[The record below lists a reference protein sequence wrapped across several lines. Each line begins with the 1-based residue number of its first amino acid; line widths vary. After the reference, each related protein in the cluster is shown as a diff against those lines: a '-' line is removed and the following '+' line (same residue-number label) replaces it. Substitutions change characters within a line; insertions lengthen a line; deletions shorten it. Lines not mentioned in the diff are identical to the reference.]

1 MASTDGE
8 ILIKTKVDTSGIET
22 GQKKIGQTMSKLS
35 NSFSK
40 NFDRGLTS
48 ATKNFNKIST
58 SFTKLAS
65 TGMNG
70 VSRIVDKGTK
80 NIAKRID
87 ANTSSITKRASSK
100 FSNLAQ
106 SITGIF
112 ASFGAVLGTVAL
124 VDFFKK
130 SVDASNELENALIG
144 LQSIVEGQGKSFT
157 KAKSFIEDYV
167 KDGLVPAANAT
178 TAYKNLAM
186 RGYSQTQIEQVMT
199 ALKDSAAFGRQSS
212 LTLGN
217 AVQSATEGLK
227 NENSILVDNAGVTK
241 NVSKMWQDYAK
252 EIGVS
257 VTNLTQQQK
266 IQAEVNGIMQETR
279 FQTGDAAKV
288 ANTFSGVTAALSYAF
303 TNLKRAAG
311 DFIKPILQAL
321 IPAITTAIN
330 WLTKLF
336 DVLAK
341 ITAVLFGKK
350 ISTSTNA
357 VAQNAQATQEATA
370 GTLDNTNDLAN
381 ATKKANKQ
389 AEKQLAS
396 FDEIQKISENIAE
409 SADSG
414 GSSAGAGSVPDTDL
428 SADIGFADIDVEGV
442 GILENALNRII
453 PLIQHINEL
462 FTQGFKKG
470 FGDID
475 TSQIESSLGRI
486 KTVLKNIFTDVDVTS
501 AAKKAADSFIVAFGT
516 MVGAI
521 SSIGVSIATGIVG
534 GIAKFLESSQDTIK
548 TDLIQMFDIIS
559 EINGIVADWWSA
571 ISNIFSV
578 LAGENAQNLV
588 ATVLEIFYTMAS
600 NITTLCL
607 KIGRDVL
614 KLVTEPITKNQEA
627 IKQLL
632 NDGLGFLNNWW
643 SNISILISGFM
654 QTLQKN
660 YDMFIK
666 PTFDRITEL
675 LTIIVGKVV
684 DVWTKNILPILNN
697 LSNKFREVIENQ
709 IIPAWD
715 TMLEAMKPIFD
726 FLFWAWDNLLKP
738 LVLWLVDNFLMQV
751 TNVIETISNLS
762 EEAFAVIGT
771 IFAGIADLA
780 KGVSDF
786 LAGVFTGDWE
796 RAWNGIKEI
805 FAGVFNSMASIAKSV
820 INTIISLLNA
830 IIRSTNN
837 AVSAMSKIP
846 GMGWL
851 NFRIPEIPRL
861 AQGAVIPPNKE
872 FLAILGDQKQGTNI
886 ETPLQTMIDAFN
898 AALEQNSN
906 TSNGQNITV
915 VLELDKRELAKA
927 VYKLNNQET
936 QRVGIRL
943 GGAY

>member
-8 ILIKTKVDTSGIET
+8 ILIKTKVDTDGIKT
-22 GQKKIGQTMSKLS
+22 GKNKIEKSISSLSKSFKSLGLVIGAAFGV
-35 NSFSK
+35 NAIVNFSK
-40 NFDRGLTS
+40 S
-48 ATKNFNKIST
+48 AI
-58 SFTKLAS
+58 
-65 TGMNG
+65 
-70 VSRIVDKGTK
+70 
-80 NIAKRID
+80 
-87 ANTSSITKRASSK
+87 
-100 FSNLAQ
+100 Q
-106 SITGIF
+106 
-112 ASFGAVLGTVAL
+112 
-124 VDFFKK
+124 
-130 SVDASNELENALIG
+130 ASNELENALIG

-212 LTLGN
+212 LTLGY

-266 IQAEVNGIMQETR
+266 IQAEVNGIMKETR

-303 TNLKRAAG
+303 TNLKRASG

-370 GTLDNTNDLAN
+370 GTLDNTNDLTN

-396 FDEIQKISENIAE
+396 FDEIQKISENISE
-409 SADSG
+409 NADSG
-414 GSSAGAGSVPDTDL
+414 GSSAGASSAPDSDL
-428 SADIGFADIDVEGV
+428 SADIGFTDIDVEGI
-442 GILENALNRII
+442 GIFENALNRII

-462 FTQGFKKG
+462 FMQGFAKG

-475 TSQIESSLGRI
+475 TSQIESSLARI
-486 KTVLKNIFTDVDVTS
+486 QTLLKNIFTDVDVTS
-501 AAKKAADSFIVAFGT
+501 AAKKAADSFIVAFGA

-571 ISNIFSV
+571 IANIFSV

-607 KIGRDVL
+607 KVGRDAISFL
-614 KLVTEPITKNQEA
+614 MQPFIDNQEKFKTALDNYLSFLNTWWGSLQTLIEFIFTKINEKYDMYIAPIFKRAQEA
-627 IKQLL
+627 ISSLVGKILDAYNEDIL
-632 NDGLGFLNNWW
+632 PTMERLAKKFKEVIDDKVIPSLKKLDEALEPIFKKILWAWDEILSPFLDWFFDVFLTIVKGVIKTIITTLETFFTSAGDIFEGVMNFLSGIINFVTGIFTKNWEKAWNGF
-643 SNISILISGFM
+643 
-654 QTLQKN
+654 K
-660 YDMFIK
+660 D
-666 PTFDRITEL
+666 
-675 LTIIVGKVV
+675 IIVGAFKMMVSPV
-684 DVWTKNILPILNN
+684 KIALN
-697 LSNKFREVIENQ
+697 L
-709 IIPAWD
+709 II
-715 TMLEAMKPIFD
+715 
-726 FLFWAWDNLLKP
+726 
-738 LVLWLVDNFLMQV
+738 
-751 TNVIETISNLS
+751 
-762 EEAFAVIGT
+762 
-771 IFAGIADLA
+771 
-780 KGVSDF
+780 
-786 LAGVFTGDWE
+786 
-796 RAWNGIKEI
+796 
-805 FAGVFNSMASIAKSV
+805 
-820 INTIISLLNA
+820 
-830 IIRSTNN
+830 N
-837 AVSAMSKIP
+837 AVNVFIRAINDMARLASRVP
-846 GMGWL
+846 GLGWL
-851 NFRIPEIPRL
+851 NFTIPEIPRL

-906 TSNGQNITV
+906 TNNGQNINV